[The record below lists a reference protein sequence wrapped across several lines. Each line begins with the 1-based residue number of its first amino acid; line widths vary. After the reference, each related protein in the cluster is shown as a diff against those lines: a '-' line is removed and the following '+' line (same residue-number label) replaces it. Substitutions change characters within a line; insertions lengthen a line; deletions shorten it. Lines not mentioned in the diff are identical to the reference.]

1 MNDMS
6 DSELLRYNRHI
17 MMPEMDISG
26 QQKLRQAHVLIMG
39 LGGLG
44 SPVAL
49 YLAAAG
55 VGRLTLVDFDEV
67 DLSNLQRQIAHGTDD
82 VGTLKVTSAG
92 HAIAALNPHVQVHPV
107 SETLDEAALTAL
119 LTDVDV
125 VVDGTDNFKT
135 RLMVNDAC
143 VRTRTALVSGAAIK
157 LEGQMLAYDP
167 LLTGGP
173 CYRCLYGDASDGD
186 FNCAENGVLATV
198 VGVVGTIM
206 ATEAIKMIVG
216 IGQNLAG
223 FLLVFDAASM
233 EFRKLKLPRN
243 PDCPACGQR
252 HDA

>member
-1 MNDMS
+1 MTAMS
-6 DSELLRYNRHI
+6 DEELLRYNRHI
-17 MMPEMDISG
+17 MMPELDITG
-26 QQKLRQAHVLIMG
+26 QQRLRDAHALVMG

-55 VGRLTLVDFDEV
+55 LGQLTLVDFDAV
-67 DLSNLQRQIAHGTDD
+67 DLSNLQRQIAHGTHDI
-82 VGTLKVTSAG
+82 GTLKVTSAK
-92 HAIAALNPHVQVHPV
+92 ASIEEINPLINVNEI
-107 SETLDEAALTAL
+107 STDLDEAALTSL
-119 LTDVDV
+119 ISDIDV

-143 VRTRTALVSGAAIK
+143 VNTRTALVSGAAIK
-157 LEGQMLAYDP
+157 LEGQIMAYDP
-167 LLTGGP
+167 TLEDGP

-206 ATEAIKMIVG
+206 ATEAIKMITG
-216 IGQNLAG
+216 LGRNLAG

-233 EFRKLKLPRN
+233 EFRKLRLPRN
-243 PDCPACGQR
+243 PDCRACGSR
-252 HDA
+252 SD

>member
-1 MNDMS
+1 MNEMS

-17 MMPEMDISG
+17 MMPELDIIG
-26 QQKLRQAHVLIMG
+26 QEKLRGAHVLVMG

-55 VGRLTLVDFDEV
+55 VGQLTLVDFDEV

-82 VGTLKVTSAG
+82 VGSLKVASA
-92 HAIAALNPHVQVHPV
+92 ARSITEINPHCQTHEI
-107 SETLDEAALTAL
+107 SEQLDDTAFTTL
-119 LTDVDV
+119 LTHVDL
-125 VVDGTDNFKT
+125 VVDGTDNFRT

-143 VRTRTALVSGAAIK
+143 VRTQTALVSGAAIR
-157 LEGQMLAYDP
+157 LEGQIMAYDP
-167 LLTGGP
+167 SLSNGP

-206 ATEAIKMIVG
+206 ATEAIKMITNL
-216 IGQNLAG
+216 GQNLAG

-243 PDCPACGQR
+243 PDCIACGE
-252 HDA
+252 H

>member
-1 MNDMS
+1 MNEMS

-17 MMPEMDISG
+17 MMPELDIVG
-26 QQKLRQAHVLIMG
+26 QQKLRGAHILMMG

-55 VGRLTLVDFDEV
+55 VGQLTLVDFDEV
-67 DLSNLQRQIAHGTDD
+67 DLSNLQRQIAHGTND
-82 VGTLKVTSAG
+82 VGTLKVTSA
-92 HAIAALNPHVQVHPV
+92 ARSITEINPHCRTVEI
-107 SETLDEAALTAL
+107 SEQLSDASLTGL
-119 LTDVDV
+119 LTEVDL

-143 VRTRTALVSGAAIK
+143 VRTQTALVSGAAIR
-157 LEGQMLAYDP
+157 LEGQIMAYDP
-167 LLTGGP
+167 TLSTGP
-173 CYRCLYGDASDGD
+173 CYRCLYGDASDGAV
-186 FNCAENGVLATV
+186 NCAENGVLATV

-206 ATEAIKMIVG
+206 ATEAIKMIADL
-216 IGQNLAG
+216 GQNLAG

-243 PDCPACGQR
+243 PDCKACR
-252 HDA
+252 DH